1 MSYDFFMR
9 IWYASLMAKLAEHTP
24 IDVTPVALTDDLAAM
39 SDYVRSAEGR
49 AAIERG
55 LSDIRQGRIIEGG
68 GALAAELK
76 RRATERRQA

>member
-1 MSYDFFMR
+1 
-9 IWYASLMAKLAEHTP
+9 MAKLAEHIPT
-24 IDVTPVALTDDLAAM
+24 DVMPVALTDDLAAM

-55 LSDIRQGRIIEGG
+55 LSDIRQGRTIEGG

-76 RRATERRQA
+76 RRATERLRS